1 MSYERPII
9 IFCAGLT
16 LGALIIF
23 MIFRGETTPAPANN
37 SSTTGTPN
45 SVTLPQNA
53 PSLAPANKPVV
64 KPKSVPPTSPTSSPK
79 VVPPSPATGSF
90 VHILSPN
97 GGEQFCYGNN
107 AKIEWSVQG
116 TNLMDRVS
124 LVVRDRYTVDS
135 EYPLG
140 SYRATTTGTSI
151 AGKGSI
157 FWKVGE
163 TKGIPLPSGKNY
175 EIVARTLDG
184 FNVLIDTSDK
194 VFSVGSC
201 R

>member
-1 MSYERPII
+1 MLYERPVI

-23 MIFRGETTPAPANN
+23 LIFRGETVPTPTNN
-37 SSTTGTPN
+37 FGITGTPN
-45 SVTLPQNA
+45 PTTLPQNI
-53 PSLAPANKPVV
+53 PPVPINKPVV
-64 KPKSVPPTSPTSSPK
+64 KPKSVPPTSPTSAPK
-79 VVPPSPATGSF
+79 VVPPPSMTGSF
-90 VHILSPN
+90 VHIISPN

-124 LVVRDRYTVDS
+124 LAVRDRYTVDS

-163 TKGIPLPSGKNY
+163 TKGIPLPSGKSY

>member
-1 MSYERPII
+1 MLYERPII
-9 IFCAGLT
+9 IFCAGLV
-16 LGALIIF
+16 LGALVIF
-23 MIFRGETTPAPANN
+23 LIFRGENTPAPAIN
-37 SSTTGTPN
+37 SSDDTQN

-53 PSLAPANKPVV
+53 PSPAPANKPIV
-64 KPKSVPPTSPTSSPK
+64 KPKSAPPASPTSVPK
-79 VVPPSPATGSF
+79 VVPPPPVTGSF
-90 VHILSPN
+90 VHIISPN

-116 TNLMDRVS
+116 VNLMERVS
-124 LVVRDRYTVDS
+124 LAVRDRYIVDS

-184 FNVLIDTSDK
+184 FNVLTDTSDK